1 MSGRIYDVQ
10 ILCARFNYMKKL
22 LGILVL
28 CLLFV
33 IFNKVIFSQIIIFSI
48 SKWVERE
55 IFVSKVDIN
64 YSKRE
69 IVLNLIEIRNM
80 DKFYYKNIFEADK
93 IKIQYNFKSMFT
105 NLVKIDYLVFSN
117 SRFFLEFDNQI
128 NENIIADDNIE
139 VVKKLDSNYIAV
151 TYPIKKRDK
160 NFLILETE
168 LKNSKVFIKTS
179 SSPKKIEINL
189 SDMNFYK
196 VANKT
201 EFQHYKKVFKII
213 LNDLFFRVPDQN
225 LKNLIKK
232 TYKI

>member
-1 MSGRIYDVQ
+1 
-10 ILCARFNYMKKL
+10 MKKL

-28 CLLFV
+28 GFFLV

-69 IVLNLIEIRNM
+69 IVFNLIEIRNI

-105 NLVKIDYLVFSN
+105 NLVKIDYLIFSN

-128 NENIIADDNIE
+128 NANIIADDNIE

-160 NFLILETE
+160 NFLILEAE
-168 LKNSKVFIKTS
+168 INNSKAFIKTANGS
-179 SSPKKIEINL
+179 KKIEIGL
-189 SDMNFYK
+189 SAITSPIPICTFWLSVNCGI
-196 VANKT
+196 A
-201 EFQHYKKVFKII
+201 
-213 LNDLFFRVPDQN
+213 
-225 LKNLIKK
+225 
-232 TYKI
+232 

>member
-1 MSGRIYDVQ
+1 
-10 ILCARFNYMKKL
+10 MKKF
-22 LGILVL
+22 LGIVVL
-28 CLLFV
+28 GFLLV

-69 IVLNLIEIRNM
+69 IVFNLIEIRNM

-93 IKIQYNFKSMFT
+93 IKIQYNFKSIFT
-105 NLVKIDYLVFSN
+105 NLVKIDYLIFSN

-128 NENIIADDNIE
+128 NANIIADDNIE

-151 TYPIKKRDK
+151 IYPIKKRDK

-201 EFQHYKKVFKII
+201 EFQHYKEVFKII

-225 LKNLIKK
+225 LKDLINK